1 MNITLKHL
9 TNKQTNTNKLKNI
22 NKQKNAIKTNNTIKN
37 KFYHNEK
44 GFIFSMDLI
53 IACII
58 ILFSILWFVIF
69 INNNLTLTINFETEK
84 YLEAKTIFIVDS
96 FIKNFNEEN
105 TLLGSCKF
113 DESKKRILS
122 NELNSNYF
130 SNIKKIDINN
140 FFIKK
145 IETKNNFDSKIIY
158 FEEQNSKNCISIKR
172 FILLDNIKNII
183 IFTGCLVE

>member
-113 DESKKRILS
+113 DESK
-122 NELNSNYF
+122 
-130 SNIKKIDINN
+130 
-140 FFIKK
+140 
-145 IETKNNFDSKIIY
+145 
-158 FEEQNSKNCISIKR
+158 
-172 FILLDNIKNII
+172 
-183 IFTGCLVE
+183 